1 MFHGRRT
8 ELEPPHR
15 VLIVGCPGGG
25 IASLGQAVSE
35 RLRIPLI
42 DLEEAYWRSGALA
55 PSEREWRDR
64 IGEWGASEQ
73 WVMVGLTPASTDLL
87 VARADWL
94 VFVDLPM
101 PACLFRAVRDMARRP
116 PKSERSRRFDT
127 RLLRFIWTF
136 PTSHA
141 PQIHALIAR
150 ERRNRS
156 IFILR
161 TSREREDFIARVPIP
176 GDMGSGLPGDP
187 AGK

>member
-15 VLIVGCPGGG
+15 VLVVGCPGGG
-25 IASLGQAVSE
+25 IASLGHAISE
-35 RLRIPLI
+35 RLGIPLV
-42 DLEEAYWRSGALA
+42 DLEAGYWRSGALA
-55 PSEREWRDR
+55 PSETEWRGR
-64 IGEWGASEQ
+64 IGEWAATEQ
-73 WVMVGLTPASTDLL
+73 WVMVGPPPASMELL

-101 PACLFRAVRDMARRP
+101 AVCLLRAVRDMARRLAR
-116 PKSERSRRFDT
+116 EETARRFDT
-127 RLLRFIWTF
+127 RILRFIWTF
-136 PTSHA
+136 ATRHV

-161 TSREREDFIARVPIP
+161 TSREREDFIARVPIL
-176 GDMGSGLPGDP
+176 GDMGSGLPGDS
-187 AGK
+187 AGR